1 MTVTNPPLSPTIMV
15 VDDEKQVRRFLR
27 MVLEE
32 KGYQVVEASNGLD
45 AMDNVQRERP
55 DLILMDLNMPML
67 NGLET
72 TRCIHK
78 HSSLHDVP
86 IVLISGYDS
95 IEFRTD
101 ALRAGCCG
109 YLTKPIDVDQLGQ
122 LLGYLVPINRNRVEE
137 I

>member
-1 MTVTNPPLSPTIMV
+1 MV

-27 MVLEE
+27 IVLEE
-32 KGYQVVEASNGLD
+32 KGYQVVEAASGLD
-45 AMDNVQRERP
+45 AMDSVQRHKP

-67 NGLET
+67 NGLEAAK
-72 TRCIHK
+72 CIHK
-78 HSSLHDVP
+78 HSSLPEIP

-109 YLTKPIDVDQLGQ
+109 YLTKPIDIDQLGQ
-122 LLGYLVPINRNRVEE
+122 LLGYLVPINRPRIED
-137 I
+137 IQ